1 MSIMRTSLIL
11 EAERSGKKY
20 ILVTPKETSVGEI
33 FDVCSEF
40 LAHALQLVDELKKE
54 VEKKKEEVKAK
65 LDEVAVQTDGN
76 STAN

>member
-20 ILVTPKETSVGEI
+20 IFVTPKETSVGEI

-54 VEKKKEEVKAK
+54 VEKKKEEAKAK